1 LRVVVFAIAALSS
14 SVAWAAPI
22 QLYGGT
28 LDGTLRFFDFQHTD
42 DYGVNFRILRR
53 EYELGVD
60 FMPAVPLSNQQGSV
74 PYTGCAQPRFAGG
87 AAFYGPCGT
96 QAAALTTSPSIFDY
110 SDVPAQLT
118 PLSDGC
124 SPPYP
129 YPGNVAIA
137 VRGNCSFSERWQ
149 ELEGAGYTGVLLQ
162 NNVPGILASGIG
174 LLPVPAGTTEP
185 TIPFMM
191 ITQEV
196 ANELRSGSRGYDL
209 SFNGDGRRYFPIIQM
224 YVTWT
229 PLTNPDLE
237 NPPLDPGIGGSS
249 QPPTLVPAAPE
260 PASLTLTLLAGAL
273 CGVRGVKRRAR

>member
-1 LRVVVFAIAALSS
+1 LRAVVFAIAALSS
-14 SVAWAAPI
+14 SAAWASPI

-42 DYGVNFRILRR
+42 DYSVNFRILRR

-60 FMPAVPLSNQQGSV
+60 FMPAVPLSNQQNGV
-74 PYTGCAQPRFAGG
+74 PYTGCAQPTFSFQ
-87 AAFYGPCGT
+87 AAFFGPCG
-96 QAAALTTSPSIFDY
+96 ANARVLTNPPSIYDY
-110 SDVPAQLT
+110 GDVPAQLT
-118 PLSDGC
+118 ALSDGC
-124 SPPYP
+124 SPPY
-129 YPGNVAIA
+129 YNPGKVVIVA
-137 VRGNCSFSERWQ
+137 RGNCSFSERWQ

-162 NNVPGILASGIG
+162 NNVPGILTSGIG

-209 SFNGDGRRYFPIIQM
+209 SFNGDGRLYLPIIQM

-229 PLTNPDLE
+229 PLTNPDTE
-237 NPPLDPGIGGSS
+237 NPPLDLGIGDSS

-260 PASLTLTLLAGAL
+260 PASLTLTLLAGTM